1 MARRIGSEM
10 LVDTLVVSNMYRDS
24 VSLMR
29 ISSNICDRPGIA
41 QAYCLMATQ
50 TNLDLLRDTR
60 LLSQGVNAGANDIL
74 IVVEARDRESLD
86 QALVAAKAALEAKH
100 GQSELDIKKNIVS
113 SQYYILRL
121 LLKVYYYIRSRRS
134 SNRIIF

>member
-29 ISSNICDRPGIA
+29 ISSNLCDLSGVS
-41 QAYCLMATQ
+41 QAYCLMATE

-60 LLSQGVNAGANDIL
+60 LLGRSLNAGANDIL

-86 QALVAAKAALEAKH
+86 QALVAAKEALEAKR
-100 GQSELDIKKNIVS
+100 GCNRLQVWWIV
-113 SQYYILRL
+113 LVPVFPR
-121 LLKVYYYIRSRRS
+121 
-134 SNRIIF
+134 